1 MFKSFL
7 KEFGTDIYINEET
20 QTRQAIVSDQSVS
33 DGYHDI
39 VVKSNFQFNI
49 GDFIT
54 YQGNKYL
61 TVSDVQYN
69 NGMYKGLARMLSAY
83 DVTLQTQ
90 EEIRENVEY
99 NDMGEPISWDVV
111 QEAEYTDF
119 PCIIETKMVDYD
131 TGSVIALP
139 NNQYLLTVQYHIKY
153 EQGITVN
160 LFDHDYS
167 VKGVDRSKLIRQDG
181 NLKGVLFLHLE
192 W

>member
-7 KEFGTDIYINEET
+7 KEFGSNVLLGQET
-20 QTRQAIVSDQSVS
+20 QTRQAIVSDKSVS
-33 DGYHDI
+33 DDYHDI

-61 TVSDVQYN
+61 TVSDVQN
-69 NGMYKGLARMLSAY
+69 TNGMYKGLARMLSAY
-83 DVTLQTQ
+83 DVSVKVKDAVKEQVGTDPSGQPVY
-90 EEIRENVEY
+90 EIVEPAVY
-99 NDMGEPISWDVV
+99 E
-111 QEAEYTDF
+111 DF

-139 NNQYLLTVQYHIKY
+139 NNQYLLTVQYHVKY

-160 LFDHDYS
+160 LFDHDYT

-181 NLKGVLFLHLE
+181 ILKGVLLLHIE